1 MLATVKI
8 GDLREAIIQA
18 SHTLD
23 TKTSSMGSWLYLF
36 ARQGKPSP
44 AGEDKSALYVYTS
57 NLGLA
62 RTMLKIPATVQKEG
76 EVLIPPKLIQSILF
90 GLPAEENIDFGMSPS
105 GAKLQVKYGSL
116 KSEIGIHADSQKA
129 VEVLKTVPFNAQ
141 SSFTVSA
148 ATLVSL
154 LNHTLFCTASGA
166 AAVAEGVW
174 LSSVHLQT
182 RDGFVLAEATD
193 KVIGGRAEI
202 PDGLVV
208 GDYSFGIH
216 RDALIALK
224 AVLSKRETEEVS
236 VINAPSVQ
244 GSSGEVLFRFSD
256 VILGAGQLSQAY
268 PKAVANIFRVP
279 EGFATATINREVLLG
294 CLGRLSAF
302 AEKSSFSLTFATDK
316 ATAATRGFNSI
327 IQEQLAKDEKSE
339 GSVTL
344 GLGIANVTN
353 VISAMCSEKVVLRY
367 KTSNDHIFAQE
378 GDAEFKYVLSPV
390 ALAWVKEKKAA

>member
-1 MLATVKI
+1 
-8 GDLREAIIQA
+8 
-18 SHTLD
+18 
-23 TKTSSMGSWLYLF
+23 
-36 ARQGKPSP
+36 
-44 AGEDKSALYVYTS
+44 
-57 NLGLA
+57 
-62 RTMLKIPATVQKEG
+62 
-76 EVLIPPKLIQSILF
+76 
-90 GLPAEENIDFGMSPS
+90 
-105 GAKLQVKYGSL
+105 
-116 KSEIGIHADSQKA
+116 
-129 VEVLKTVPFNAQ
+129 
-141 SSFTVSA
+141 
-148 ATLVSL
+148 
-154 LNHTLFCTASGA
+154 

-174 LSSVHLQT
+174 LSTIHLQT
-182 RDGFVLAEATD
+182 RDGSVLAEATD
-193 KVIGGRAEI
+193 KVMGGRAEI

-344 GLGIANVTN
+344 GLGIANV
-353 VISAMCSEKVVLRY
+353 
-367 KTSNDHIFAQE
+367 
-378 GDAEFKYVLSPV
+378 
-390 ALAWVKEKKAA
+390 